1 MSDDRLDRAIR
12 AALGDVVAGAPRR
25 GDSPQ
30 GAEHAPA
37 RGHRPWL
44 AAAAAMIVA
53 VGIAA
58 VVAIDMRPTLTT
70 DIAEQSLPATTA
82 PATPAITAAPA
93 TTMAPSTTTTVAA
106 STTSTTSTTDA
117 GAAPTPGPLQ
127 RVEFQRGTNNRAVSG
142 DLQSGTTDRY
152 VLEAAAG
159 QTMIVHVD
167 TDVPEITFSIFAPD
181 GNALAAGEVLAAV
194 DLPADGDYVV
204 EVLTTSD
211 GGTYEMS
218 FLID

>member
-25 GDSPQ
+25 GDSPLE
-30 GAEHAPA
+30 AEHTPA
-37 RGHRPWL
+37 RAHRPWL

-58 VVAIDMRPTLTT
+58 VVAIDMRPTFTT

-82 PATPAITAAPA
+82 PATPATTAAPA
-93 TTMAPSTTTTVAA
+93 TTMGLPTAATTTVAA
-106 STTSTTSTTDA
+106 STTSTTDA

-127 RVEFQRGTNNRAVSG
+127 RVEFQRGTNNRAISG

-152 VLEAAAG
+152 VLEAAGG

-167 TDVPEITFSIFAPD
+167 TDVPDITFSIFAPD
-181 GNALAAGEVLAAV
+181 GTALAAGEVLAAV

-204 EVLTTSD
+204 EVVTTGD

-218 FLID
+218 VLID

>member
-25 GDSPQ
+25 GEGPLE
-30 GAEHAPA
+30 AEHTPA
-37 RGHRPWL
+37 RAHRPWL

-58 VVAIDMRPTLTT
+58 VVAIDMRPTFTT

-82 PATPAITAAPA
+82 PATPATTAAPA
-93 TTMAPSTTTTVAA
+93 TTMALPTATTTVAA
-106 STTSTTSTTDA
+106 STTSTTDA

-127 RVEFQRGTNNRAVSG
+127 RVEFQRGTNNRAISG

-152 VLEAAAG
+152 VLEAAGG

-167 TDVPEITFSIFAPD
+167 TDVPDITFSIFAPD
-181 GNALAAGEVLAAV
+181 GTALAAGEVLAAV

-204 EVLTTSD
+204 EVVTTGD